1 MVRKRKI
8 CVITG
13 SRAEYGLLYLT
24 MKAVK
29 ESSILELQIIVTGSH
44 LSPSFGNTIK
54 EIEQDGFKINH
65 RLKILDKDNSSEG
78 ISKSMSKVFYKLP
91 EYIKDL
97 NPDLILVLGDRY
109 EIFSSVASATVLN
122 VPIAHIHGGEIT
134 QGAYDEAFR
143 HSISKMAHLH
153 LTSTEAYRRR
163 VIQLGENP
171 KSVFCVGS
179 PGVERIKTLKLLSKK
194 DTEDLLGI
202 KFNKNNFLITIHPE
216 TLNQELSS
224 RSQLDN
230 LLKVLNEL
238 RDTSLIFTKSNS
250 DAGGRLIN
258 ETLKSFVSKDNTSRV
273 LHSSLGQINYISV
286 MKFVDAVIGNSSSGL
301 IEAPALGLATINIGD
316 RQKGRVRPDSV
327 IDADSSTKS
336 LRKSL
341 EVLSKEKFKKKL
353 ISLKNP
359 YDGGTTSKKIVKIL
373 ETYPLSNVLKKRFY
387 DN

>member
-65 RLKILDKDNSSEG
+65 RLKILDQDNSSEG

-91 EYIKDL
+91 ECIKDL

-153 LTSTEAYRRR
+153 LTSTEAYRR
-163 VIQLGENP
+163 L
-171 KSVFCVGS
+171 
-179 PGVERIKTLKLLSKK
+179 
-194 DTEDLLGI
+194 
-202 KFNKNNFLITIHPE
+202 
-216 TLNQELSS
+216 
-224 RSQLDN
+224 RS
-230 LLKVLNEL
+230 
-238 RDTSLIFTKSNS
+238 
-250 DAGGRLIN
+250 
-258 ETLKSFVSKDNTSRV
+258 
-273 LHSSLGQINYISV
+273 
-286 MKFVDAVIGNSSSGL
+286 
-301 IEAPALGLATINIGD
+301 
-316 RQKGRVRPDSV
+316 
-327 IDADSSTKS
+327 
-336 LRKSL
+336 
-341 EVLSKEKFKKKL
+341 
-353 ISLKNP
+353 
-359 YDGGTTSKKIVKIL
+359 
-373 ETYPLSNVLKKRFY
+373 
-387 DN
+387 